1 MSSSPPSTR
10 RPSPRAPSPRC
21 TRRYLTP
28 TLTLTLT
35 PNPNPHPHP
44 NPNQVHTATLK
55 ANNQR
60 VAIKVQHPRLAET
73 LPIDM
78 WLLRGVASLSRLN
91 STLKVHPTPN
101 PNPSPNS
108 SPNPNPN
115 PNPNL

>member
-1 MSSSPPSTR
+1 M
-10 RPSPRAPSPRC
+10 
-21 TRRYLTP
+21 
-28 TLTLTLT
+28 
-35 PNPNPHPHP
+35 
-44 NPNQVHTATLK
+44 HTATLK